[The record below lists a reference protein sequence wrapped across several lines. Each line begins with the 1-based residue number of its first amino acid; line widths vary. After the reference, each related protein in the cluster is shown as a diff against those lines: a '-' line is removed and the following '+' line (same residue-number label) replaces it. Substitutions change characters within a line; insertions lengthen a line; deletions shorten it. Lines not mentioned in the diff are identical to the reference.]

1 MSDIR
6 HKLGSDIIVS
16 ATSNFVYLFIDILLY
31 LTLPLQLQ
39 TLVSSNV
46 VSVKVI
52 SGVSL

>member
-16 ATSNFVYLFIDILLY
+16 ATSNFVYLFIDILLFF
-31 LTLPLQLQ
+31 TLALQ

-46 VSVKVI
+46 VSFKVI

>member
-31 LTLPLQLQ
+31 LTLPLQ

-52 SGVSL
+52 LGVSL